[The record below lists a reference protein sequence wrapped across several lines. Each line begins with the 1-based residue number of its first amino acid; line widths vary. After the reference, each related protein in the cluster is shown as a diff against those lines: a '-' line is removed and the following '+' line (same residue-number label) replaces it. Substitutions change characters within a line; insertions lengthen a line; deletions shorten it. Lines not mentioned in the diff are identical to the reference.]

1 MPTTIKVLKFS
12 YVHFS
17 TPRMSNC
24 GWLTAFGNICRL
36 SGRKETES
44 ARSIY
49 CKDYADQNYNQYI
62 IIIIYTIII
71 IYCKDY
77 AELCRSLHTSSVKPS
92 HQMPLLSSQCDL
104 SFWYKIAICWICS
117 LALFIY
123 KLGKSLWMTDRKNV
137 FLKTHNRDVFH

>member
-24 GWLTAFGNICRL
+24 GWLRAFGNICRL
-36 SGRKETES
+36 SGRKETER

-77 AELCRSLHTSSVKPS
+77 AELFYSLHTGSVKPS
-92 HQMPLLSSQCDL
+92 YQMPLCRRNLIFHSDTWL
-104 SFWYKIAICWICS
+104 L
-117 LALFIY
+117 LALFAQ
-123 KLGKSLWMTDRKNV
+123 LLSSVKNWESIV
-137 FLKTHNRDVFH
+137 DDW